1 LLLSFP
7 GIQQSS
13 KLGVDDAAECSR
25 VMKSVASFALLALL
39 SLAGCSQDASPPAAA
54 KPAAKPTQSAAAPST
69 PTQDQPAMKPTSKP
83 VDKLA
88 RSEEEWKKT
97 LTPEQYHV
105 LREKGTERA
114 FSGKYWDTKT
124 PGVYKCAA
132 CGAVLFSS
140 DAKFDSGCG
149 WPSFDKMLAD
159 GAIEEHTDTSFG
171 MTRTEVTCARC
182 GGHLGHVFDDGPTST
197 HLRYCIN
204 SASIDLEE
212 GKPPTPKPDGK

>member
-1 LLLSFP
+1 MFTLLRPLT
-7 GIQQSS
+7 
-13 KLGVDDAAECSR
+13 
-25 VMKSVASFALLALL
+25 LLA
-39 SLAGCSQDASPPAAA
+39 SLAASAFLATSCDRSERPTPAPTSAQKAPATPPA
-54 KPAAKPTQSAAAPST
+54 PAIETSE
-69 PTQDQPAMKPTSKP
+69 MKPTSPTNPATAK
-83 VDKLA
+83 VTHTD
-88 RSEEEWKKT
+88 EEWKKM
-97 LTPEQYHV
+97 LTPEQYNV

-159 GAIEEHTDTSFG
+159 GAIVEHTDTSFG
-171 MTRTEVTCARC
+171 MSRTEVTCARC

-204 SASIDLEE
+204 SASIDLETE
-212 GKPPTPKPDGK
+212 KKPADPKPQGK